1 MMLGLVTTHMAQIEL
16 VPYLT
21 LYAKIKS
28 RWIKDLDVKKR
39 KKYVKKP
46 WANVLVTCRYGK
58 IC

>member
-39 KKYVKKP
+39 KKYVK
-46 WANVLVTCRYGK
+46 NHGQMSL
-58 IC
+58 